1 MTFDLCPRG
10 EFTRLYAARGAEFS
24 HSSIIAAMPNSP
36 RKNRLTI
43 GFARAVFLAV
53 SAVSLSACSDKKP
66 APLDTAVPVAT
77 VKVIK
82 KTVPDLIEAPG
93 SVEPIDTVAVK
104 SLVDG
109 QLLEVRVKDGDE
121 VKKGDLLFKIDPRPA
136 QATLAQTEAA
146 LAKDVAARDLAK
158 AQLDRYEPVATKG
171 FISADQMQQYRTTYA
186 AAAASV
192 KVDQANVDAT
202 KLTLGY
208 TDIFAPIGG
217 RVGRILVQAGNLVK
231 ANDTQPLI
239 TINRISPIYVNFSIP
254 GLYVDR
260 VRSAHSKGKLPVFAA
275 GDGIESRIDGE
286 MSFIDNAVDPTTNTV
301 KLRASFANVDERL
314 WPGEFVNV
322 TLTLGTDT
330 NALVV
335 PDAAVK
341 AGPNGTYVFV
351 IKSDNSAE
359 LRTVKVTRSVNGE
372 SMIADGLTENDEVV
386 IDGQSRLINGTKVK
400 SRATEKTAAK

>member
-1 MTFDLCPRG
+1 M
-10 EFTRLYAARGAEFS
+10 S
-24 HSSIIAAMPNSP
+24 
-36 RKNRLTI
+36 NRPSLAI
-43 GFARAVFLAV
+43 FARAVFPAIFAVALA
-53 SAVSLSACSDKKP
+53 ACSGKKP
-66 APLDTAVPVAT
+66 PPPDAAVPVDTA
-77 VKVIK
+77 KVIK
-82 KTVPDLIEAPG
+82 KTVPDLIDAPG

-121 VKKGDLLFKIDPRPA
+121 VNKGELLFKIDPRPA

-146 LAKDVAARDLAK
+146 LAKDAAASDLAK

-171 FISADQMQQYRTTYA
+171 FISADQMQQYRTAYA

-208 TDIFAPIGG
+208 TDIFAPIDG

-260 VRSAHSKGKLPVFAA
+260 VRNAHSKGMLPVFAS
-275 GDGIESRIDGE
+275 GDGIDGRIDGQ
-286 MSFIDNAVDPTTNTV
+286 MSFIDNAVDPATNTV
-301 KLRASFANVDERL
+301 KLRANFPNADERL
-314 WPGEFVNV
+314 WPGEFVNI

-341 AGPNGTYVFV
+341 AGPNGTYVFL
-351 IKSDNSAE
+351 IKPDSTAE
-359 LRTVKVTRSVNGE
+359 QRSVKVTRSVNGE
-372 SMIADGLTENDEVV
+372 SMISDGLAENDEVV
-386 IDGQSRLINGTKVK
+386 TDGQSRLINGTKVK
-400 SRATEKTAAK
+400 SRSSEKTAAK

>member
-1 MTFDLCPRG
+1 
-10 EFTRLYAARGAEFS
+10 
-24 HSSIIAAMPNSP
+24 MPNPISFP
-36 RKNRLTI
+36 
-43 GFARAVFLAV
+43 FCARAISTAIFTVALV
-53 SAVSLSACSDKKP
+53 ACSGKKP
-66 APLDTAVPVAT
+66 PPPDAAVPVDT
-77 VKVIK
+77 TKVIK
-82 KTVPDLIEAPG
+82 KTVPDLIDAPG

-109 QLLEVRVKDGDE
+109 QLLDVRVKDGDE
-121 VKKGDLLFKIDPRPA
+121 VKKGELLFKIDPRPA

-146 LAKDVAARDLAK
+146 LAKDAAARDLAK

-171 FISADQMQQYRTTYA
+171 YISADQMQQYRTAYA

-208 TDIFAPIGG
+208 TDIFAPIDG

-260 VRSAHSKGKLPVFAA
+260 VRNSQTKGTLPVFAS
-275 GDGIESRIDGE
+275 GDGIDGRIDGQ
-286 MSFIDNAVDPTTNTV
+286 MSFIDNAVDPATNTV
-301 KLRASFANVDERL
+301 KLRASFANADERL
-314 WPGEFVNV
+314 WPGEFVNI

-341 AGPNGTYVFV
+341 AGPNGTYVFL
-351 IKSDNSAE
+351 IKPDSTAE
-359 LRTVKVTRSVNGE
+359 QRTVKVTRSVNGE
-372 SMIADGLTENDEVV
+372 SMISDGLAENDEIVT
-386 IDGQSRLINGTKVK
+386 DGQSRLVNGTKVK

>member
-1 MTFDLCPRG
+1 M
-10 EFTRLYAARGAEFS
+10 
-24 HSSIIAAMPNSP
+24 
-36 RKNRLTI
+36 I
-43 GFARAVFLAV
+43 GFARAVFWQFVAV
-53 SAVSLSACSDKKP
+53 ALSACSDKKP
-66 APLDTAVPVAT
+66 PPPDAAVPVDT
-77 VKVIK
+77 VKAIK

-146 LAKDVAARDLAK
+146 LAKDVAARELAK
-158 AQLDRYEPVATKG
+158 AQLDRYEPVASKG
-171 FISADQMQQYRTTYA
+171 FISADQMQQYRTTFA

-208 TDIFAPIGG
+208 TDIFAPIDG
-217 RVGRILVQAGNLVK
+217 RAGRILVQAGNLVK

-314 WPGEFVNV
+314 WPGEFVNI

-351 IKSDNSAE
+351 IKPDNSAE
-359 LRTVKVTRSVNGE
+359 QRPVKVTRSVNGE
-372 SMIADGLTENDEVV
+372 SMISDGLAENDDVV
-386 IDGQSRLINGTKVK
+386 TDGQSRLVNGTKTK
-400 SRATEKTAAK
+400 PRGSEKTAAK

>member
-1 MTFDLCPRG
+1 MSNHL
-10 EFTRLYAARGAEFS
+10 S
-24 HSSIIAAMPNSP
+24 
-36 RKNRLTI
+36 LTVL
-43 GFARAVFLAV
+43 ARAVFPAIFTVALV
-53 SAVSLSACSDKKP
+53 ACSGNKP
-66 APLDTAVPVAT
+66 PPPDAAVPVDTA
-77 VKVIK
+77 KVIK
-82 KTVPDLIEAPG
+82 KTVPDLIDAPG

-109 QLLEVRVKDGDE
+109 QLLEVKVKDGDE
-121 VKKGDLLFKIDPRPA
+121 VKKGELLFKIDPRPA

-146 LAKDVAARDLAK
+146 LAKDAAARDLAK

-171 FISADQMQQYRTTYA
+171 FISADQMQQYRTAYA

-192 KVDQANVDAT
+192 KVDQANVEAT

-208 TDIFAPIGG
+208 TDIFAPIDG

-239 TINRISPIYVNFSIP
+239 TINRISPIYVNFAIP

-260 VRSAHSKGKLPVFAA
+260 VRNSQTKGTLPVFAS
-275 GDGIESRIDGE
+275 GDGIDGRIDGQ
-286 MSFIDNAVDPTTNTV
+286 MSFIDNAVDPATNTV
-301 KLRASFANVDERL
+301 KLRASFPNADERL
-314 WPGEFVNV
+314 WPGEFVNI

-341 AGPNGTYVFV
+341 AGPNGTYVFL
-351 IKSDNSAE
+351 IKPDSTAE
-359 LRTVKVTRSVNGE
+359 QRSVKVTRSVNGE
-372 SMIADGLTENDEVV
+372 SMIANGLAENDEVV
-386 IDGQSRLINGTKVK
+386 TDGQSRLVNGTKVK
-400 SRATEKTAAK
+400 SRTTEKTAAK